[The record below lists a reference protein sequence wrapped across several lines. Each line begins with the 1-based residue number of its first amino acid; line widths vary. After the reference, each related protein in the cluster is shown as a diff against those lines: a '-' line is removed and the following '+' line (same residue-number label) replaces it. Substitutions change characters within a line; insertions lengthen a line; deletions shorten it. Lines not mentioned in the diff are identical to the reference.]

1 MDSAARTQAALSA
14 EGAQIELTAFAPIS
28 RGEPPYNEDAM
39 ETTLATFEKDVIAA
53 STLAPVLVD
62 FWAPWCGPCKTL
74 GPMLEKLEAEYAGKW
89 RLVKVN
95 VDENQELAAHFQVR
109 SIPHVMAFADGQPV
123 DQFVGVLP
131 EGQLRAFLDR
141 LVPQG
146 ADAARAEAQE
156 ALAEGRRDDAYDA
169 LKAALAYD
177 PGFDDARLDLIEL
190 LLEDSHIEEA
200 RNEVD
205 LLSPKTT
212 QGIDARFN
220 AIKTSLDALDAAA
233 DLPPTDALE
242 ARVAAEP
249 GDLEA
254 RFDLAS
260 ALIARRDYD
269 GALENL
275 LEIVKRDRTFRD
287 DIGRKTMLSVFDLA
301 AHQPELV
308 SQWRRKLSASLF

>member
-1 MDSAARTQAALSA
+1 MD
-14 EGAQIELTAFAPIS
+14 
-28 RGEPPYNEDAM
+28 
-39 ETTLATFEKDVIAA
+39 TTLATFEQDVIAA

-74 GPMLEKLEAEYAGKW
+74 GPMLEKLEAEAAGKW
-89 RLVKVN
+89 KLVKVN

-109 SIPHVMAFADGQPV
+109 SIPHVMAFAEGQPV

-131 EGQLRAFLDR
+131 EGQLREFIER

-146 ADAARAEAQE
+146 AEAARLEAQT
-156 ALAEGRRDDAYDA
+156 ALTEGRREDAYNA
-169 LKAALAYD
+169 LQAALAHD
-177 PGFDDARLDLIEL
+177 PGFDEARMDLIEM
-190 LLEDSHIEEA
+190 LLEDNRIDEA

-220 AIKTSLDALDAAA
+220 ALKTRLDAVEAAA
-233 DLPPTDALE
+233 DLPPTDALD
-242 ARVAAEP
+242 AKVAANP
-249 GDLEA
+249 DDLEA

-260 ALIARRDYD
+260 ALIARLKYE
-269 GALENL
+269 GALEHL
-275 LEIVKRDRTFRD
+275 LAIVQRDRAFRD
-287 DIGRKTMLSVFDLA
+287 DVGRKTMLSVFDLA

-308 SQWRRKLSASLF
+308 SKWRRKLSALLF

>member
-1 MDSAARTQAALSA
+1 MD
-14 EGAQIELTAFAPIS
+14 
-28 RGEPPYNEDAM
+28 
-39 ETTLATFEKDVIAA
+39 TTLATFEQDVIAA
-53 STLAPVLVD
+53 SSQAPVLVD

-74 GPMLEKLEAEYAGKW
+74 GPMLEKLEAEGGGKW
-89 RLVKVN
+89 KLVKVN

-109 SIPHVMAFADGQPV
+109 SIPHVMAFADGRPV

-131 EGQLRAFLDR
+131 EGQLREFLDR

-146 ADAARAEAQE
+146 ADAARAEAQA

-169 LKAALAYD
+169 LEAALAYD
-177 PGFDDARLDLIEL
+177 PGFDDARMDRIEL
-190 LLEDSHIEEA
+190 LLEDNRIDEA
-200 RNEVD
+200 RVEVD

-220 AIKTSLDALDAAA
+220 AIKTELDALDAAA

-249 GDLEA
+249 TDLDA

-260 ALIARRDYD
+260 ALIARRNYA
-269 GALENL
+269 GALEHL
-275 LEIVKRDRTFRD
+275 LAIVQRDRTFRD

>member
-1 MDSAARTQAALSA
+1 MD
-14 EGAQIELTAFAPIS
+14 
-28 RGEPPYNEDAM
+28 
-39 ETTLATFEKDVIAA
+39 TTLATFERDVITA

-74 GPMLEKLEAEYAGKW
+74 GPMLEKLEAEAAGKW
-89 RLVKVN
+89 KLVKVN

-131 EGQLRAFLDR
+131 EGQLREFIER

-146 ADAARAEAQE
+146 ADASRLEAQA
-156 ALAEGRRDDAYDA
+156 ALAEGRREDAYNA
-169 LKAALAYD
+169 LQAALAYD
-177 PGFDDARLDLIEL
+177 PGFDDARMDRIEM
-190 LLEDSHIEEA
+190 LLEDHRIDEA

-220 AIKTSLDALDAAA
+220 AIKTRLDAVDAAA

-242 ARVAAEP
+242 AKVAAHP
-249 GDLEA
+249 DDLEA

-260 ALIARRDYD
+260 ALIARRKYE
-269 GALENL
+269 GALEHL
-275 LEIVKRDRTFRD
+275 LAIVQRDRTFRE

-308 SQWRRKLSASLF
+308 SQWRRKLSALLF

>member
-1 MDSAARTQAALSA
+1 MD
-14 EGAQIELTAFAPIS
+14 
-28 RGEPPYNEDAM
+28 
-39 ETTLATFEKDVIAA
+39 TTLATFEKDVIDA

-74 GPMLEKLEAEYAGKW
+74 GPLLEKLEAEYAGRW

-95 VDENQELAAHFQVR
+95 VDENQELATHFQVR
-109 SIPHVMAFADGQPV
+109 SIPHVVAFADGRAV
-123 DQFVGVLP
+123 DQFIGVLP
-131 EGQLRAFLDR
+131 EGQLREFIDR
-141 LVPQG
+141 LVP
-146 ADAARAEAQE
+146 DAAESEWRAARE
-156 ALAEGRRDDAYDA
+156 ALAEGRRDEAYDA

-177 PGFDDARLDLIEL
+177 PGLDEARLDLIEL
-190 LLEDSHIEEA
+190 LLADNRVDDA

-220 AIKTSLDALDAAA
+220 ALKTRLDALDAAA
-233 DLPPTDALE
+233 DLPPTDALS
-242 ARVAAEP
+242 ARVASHP
-249 GDLEA
+249 DDLEA

-260 ALIARRDYD
+260 ALIARRKYAD
-269 GALENL
+269 ALEHL

-301 AHQPELV
+301 AHQPQLV
-308 SQWRRKLSASLF
+308 GEWRRKLSAALN

>member
-1 MDSAARTQAALSA
+1 MD
-14 EGAQIELTAFAPIS
+14 
-28 RGEPPYNEDAM
+28 
-39 ETTLATFEKDVIAA
+39 TTLATFEQDVIAA

-74 GPMLEKLEAEYAGKW
+74 GPMLEKLEAEAAGKW
-89 RLVKVN
+89 KLVKVN

-109 SIPHVMAFADGQPV
+109 SIPHVMAFAEGQPV

-131 EGQLRAFLDR
+131 EGQLREFIER

-146 ADAARAEAQE
+146 AEAARLEAQT
-156 ALAEGRRDDAYDA
+156 ALTEGRREDAYNA
-169 LKAALAYD
+169 LQAALAHD
-177 PGFDDARLDLIEL
+177 PGFDEARMDLIEM
-190 LLEDSHIEEA
+190 LLEDNRIDEA

-220 AIKTSLDALDAAA
+220 ALKTRLDAVEAAA
-233 DLPPTDALE
+233 DLPPTDALD
-242 ARVAAEP
+242 AKVAANLD
-249 GDLEA
+249 DLEA

-260 ALIARRDYD
+260 ALIARLKYE
-269 GALENL
+269 GALEHL
-275 LEIVKRDRTFRD
+275 LAIVQRDRAFRD

-308 SQWRRKLSASLF
+308 SKWRRKLSALLF

>member
-1 MDSAARTQAALSA
+1 MD
-14 EGAQIELTAFAPIS
+14 
-28 RGEPPYNEDAM
+28 
-39 ETTLATFEKDVIAA
+39 TTLATFEKDVIAA

-62 FWAPWCGPCKTL
+62 FWAPWCGPCRTL
-74 GPMLEKLEAEYAGKW
+74 GPMLERLEAEYGGKW
-89 RLVKVN
+89 KLVKVN

-109 SIPHVMAFADGQPV
+109 SIPHVMAFADGRPV
-123 DQFVGVLP
+123 DQFVGVLA

-141 LVPQG
+141 LVPDG
-146 ADAARAEAQE
+146 AEAARRA
-156 ALAEGRRDDAYDA
+156 ALAALEEGRRDEAYDA

-177 PGFDDARLDLIEL
+177 PGYDDARMDLIEM
-190 LLEDSHIEEA
+190 LLEDQRIDDA
-200 RNEVD
+200 RAEVE

-220 AIKTSLDALDAAA
+220 ALKTRLDAVDAAA

-249 GDLEA
+249 ADLEA

-260 ALIARRDYD
+260 ALIARRQYA
-269 GALENL
+269 GALEHL
-275 LEIVKRDRTFRD
+275 LEIVRRDRSFRE

-301 AHQPELV
+301 AGQPQLV
-308 SQWRRKLSASLF
+308 SEWRRKLSAALY

>member
-1 MDSAARTQAALSA
+1 MD
-14 EGAQIELTAFAPIS
+14 
-28 RGEPPYNEDAM
+28 
-39 ETTLATFEKDVIAA
+39 TTLATFEQDVITA

-62 FWAPWCGPCKTL
+62 FWAPWCGPCKSL
-74 GPMLEKLEAEYAGKW
+74 GPMLEKLEAEAGGKW
-89 RLVKVN
+89 KLVKVN

-109 SIPHVMAFADGQPV
+109 SIPHVMAFADGRPV

-131 EGQLRAFLDR
+131 EGQLREFIER

-146 ADAARAEAQE
+146 ADAARLEAQT
-156 ALAEGRRDDAYDA
+156 ALEEGRREDAYDA
-169 LKAALAYD
+169 LQAALAYD
-177 PGFDDARLDLIEL
+177 PGYDEARMDRIEM
-190 LLEDSHIEEA
+190 LLEDNRMDEA

-220 AIKTSLDALDAAA
+220 AIKTRLDAVDAAA
-233 DLPPTDALE
+233 DLPPTAALE
-242 ARVAAEP
+242 ARVASNPE
-249 GDLEA
+249 DLEA

-260 ALIARRDYD
+260 ALIAHRKYA
-269 GALENL
+269 GALEHL
-275 LEIVKRDRTFRD
+275 LAIVQRDRTFRD

-308 SQWRRKLSASLF
+308 SQWRRKLSALLY

>member
-1 MDSAARTQAALSA
+1 MD
-14 EGAQIELTAFAPIS
+14 
-28 RGEPPYNEDAM
+28 
-39 ETTLATFEKDVIAA
+39 TTLATFERDVITA

-74 GPMLEKLEAEYAGKW
+74 GPMLEKLEAEAAGKW
-89 RLVKVN
+89 KLVKVN

-131 EGQLRAFLDR
+131 EGQLREFIDR

-146 ADAARAEAQE
+146 ADASRLEAQA
-156 ALAEGRRDDAYDA
+156 ALAEGRREDAYNA
-169 LKAALAYD
+169 LQAALAYD
-177 PGFDDARLDLIEL
+177 PGFDDARMDRIEM
-190 LLEDSHIEEA
+190 LLEDHRIDEA

-220 AIKTSLDALDAAA
+220 AIKTRLDAVDAAA

-242 ARVAAEP
+242 AKVAAHP
-249 GDLEA
+249 DDLEA

-260 ALIARRDYD
+260 ALIARRKYE
-269 GALENL
+269 GALEHL
-275 LEIVKRDRTFRD
+275 LAIVQRDRTFRE

-308 SQWRRKLSASLF
+308 SQWRRKLSALLF

>member
-1 MDSAARTQAALSA
+1 MD
-14 EGAQIELTAFAPIS
+14 
-28 RGEPPYNEDAM
+28 
-39 ETTLATFEKDVIAA
+39 TTLATFERDVITA

-74 GPMLEKLEAEYAGKW
+74 GPMLEKLEAEAAGKW
-89 RLVKVN
+89 KLVKVN

-131 EGQLRAFLDR
+131 EGQLREFIER

-146 ADAARAEAQE
+146 ADASRLEAQA
-156 ALAEGRRDDAYDA
+156 ALAEGRREDAYDA
-169 LKAALAYD
+169 LQAALAYD
-177 PGFDDARLDLIEL
+177 PGFDEARMDRIEM
-190 LLEDSHIEEA
+190 LLEDHRIDEA

-220 AIKTSLDALDAAA
+220 AIKTRLDAVDAAA

-242 ARVAAEP
+242 AKVAANP
-249 GDLEA
+249 DDLEA

-260 ALIARRDYD
+260 AFIARRKYE
-269 GALENL
+269 GALEHL
-275 LEIVKRDRTFRD
+275 LAIVQRDRAFRE

-308 SQWRRKLSASLF
+308 SHWRRKLSALLF

>member
-1 MDSAARTQAALSA
+1 MD
-14 EGAQIELTAFAPIS
+14 
-28 RGEPPYNEDAM
+28 
-39 ETTLATFEKDVIAA
+39 TTLATFEQDVIAA

-74 GPMLEKLEAEYAGKW
+74 GPMLEKLEAEAAGKW
-89 RLVKVN
+89 KLVKVN

-109 SIPHVMAFADGQPV
+109 SIPHVMAFAEGQPV

-131 EGQLRAFLDR
+131 EGQLREFIER

-146 ADAARAEAQE
+146 ADAARLEAQT
-156 ALAEGRRDDAYDA
+156 ALAEGRREDAYLA
-169 LKAALAYD
+169 LQAALAHD
-177 PGFDDARLDLIEL
+177 PGFDEARMDLIEL
-190 LLEDSHIEEA
+190 LLEDNRIDEA

-220 AIKTSLDALDAAA
+220 ALKTRLDAVDAAA
-233 DLPPTDALE
+233 NLPPTDALD
-242 ARVAAEP
+242 AKVAANP
-249 GDLEA
+249 DDLEA

-260 ALIARRDYD
+260 ALIARLKYE
-269 GALENL
+269 GALEHL
-275 LEIVKRDRTFRD
+275 LAIVQRDRAFRD

-308 SQWRRKLSASLF
+308 SKWRRKLSALLF

>member
-1 MDSAARTQAALSA
+1 MD
-14 EGAQIELTAFAPIS
+14 
-28 RGEPPYNEDAM
+28 
-39 ETTLATFEKDVIAA
+39 TTLATFEQDVIAA

-74 GPMLEKLEAEYAGKW
+74 GPMLEKLEAEAAGKW
-89 RLVKVN
+89 KLVKVN

-109 SIPHVMAFADGQPV
+109 SIPHVMAFAEGQPV

-131 EGQLRAFLDR
+131 EGQLREFIER

-146 ADAARAEAQE
+146 ADAARLEAQT
-156 ALAEGRRDDAYDA
+156 ALAEGRREDAYNA
-169 LKAALAYD
+169 LQAALAHD
-177 PGFDDARLDLIEL
+177 PGFDEARMDLIET
-190 LLEDSHIEEA
+190 LLEDNRVDEA

-220 AIKTSLDALDAAA
+220 ALKTRLDAVDAAA

-242 ARVAAEP
+242 AKVTANP
-249 GDLEA
+249 DDLEA

-260 ALIARRDYD
+260 ALIARRKYE
-269 GALENL
+269 GALEHL
-275 LEIVKRDRTFRD
+275 LAIVQRDRAFRE

-308 SQWRRKLSASLF
+308 SKWRRKLSALLF